1 MLIKEIMTM
10 GIETIG
16 SDVSVCDAAKKM
28 RTLGVGSL
36 PVTQGNQIVGIIS
49 KKDIVNRCVA
59 DECDPQIMQIS
70 EIMTSEVAT
79 CWEDETIEEA
89 AAILQQNHLHRL
101 LVMSNENEPV
111 GMVSL
116 GDMAVK
122 AHNEH
127 LAWEVLESISE
138 PAMPNR

>member
-1 MLIKEIMTM
+1 MLVKEIMTM
-10 GIETIG
+10 GIEMID
-16 SDVSVCDAAKKM
+16 SDMSVCEAAKKM
-28 RTLGVGSL
+28 RSLGIGSL
-36 PVTQGNQIVGIIS
+36 PVQQGNQIVGIIT

-59 DECDPQIMQIS
+59 EECDPVSMDVS
-70 EIMTSEVAT
+70 EIMTKEIAT

-89 AAILQQNHLHRL
+89 AAILEQNQLHRL

-122 AHNEH
+122 AHDEH
-127 LAWEVLESISE
+127 LAWEVLERISE
-138 PAMPNR
+138 PAMPDR

>member
-1 MLIKEIMTM
+1 MLIKEIMTT
-10 GIETIG
+10 GIETID
-16 SDVSVCDAAKKM
+16 SDMNVCDAAKKM
-28 RTLGVGSL
+28 RSLGIGSL
-36 PVTQGNQIVGIIS
+36 PVQQGNQIVGIIS

-59 DECDPQIMQIS
+59 DECDPQAMQIS
-70 EIMTSEVAT
+70 EIMTREIAT

-89 AAILQQNHLHRL
+89 AAILQQNQLHRL
-101 LVMSNENEPV
+101 LVMSNENEPI

>member
-1 MLIKEIMTM
+1 MLVKEIMTM
-10 GIETIG
+10 GIEMID
-16 SDVSVCDAAKKM
+16 SDMSVCEAAKKM
-28 RTLGVGSL
+28 RSLGIGSL
-36 PVTQGNQIVGIIS
+36 PVQQGNQIVGIIT

-59 DECDPQIMQIS
+59 EGCDSLSMEIS
-70 EIMTSEVAT
+70 EIMTKEIAT

-89 AAILQQNHLHRL
+89 AAILEQNQLHRL

-122 AHNEH
+122 AHDEH
-127 LAWEVLESISE
+127 VAWEVLERISE

>member
-1 MLIKEIMTM
+1 MLISEIMTM
-10 GIETIG
+10 GIETID

-28 RTLGVGSL
+28 RELGIGAL
-36 PVTQGNQIVGIIS
+36 PVQQGNQIVGIIS
-49 KKDIVNRCVA
+49 KQDIVNRCVA
-59 DECDPQIMQIS
+59 QECDPTAMQVS
-70 EIMTSEVAT
+70 EIMTLEVAT

-89 AAILQQNHLHRL
+89 AAILQQDQLHRL
-101 LVMSNENEPV
+101 LVMSNQNEPI

>member
-10 GIETIG
+10 GIEMI
-16 SDVSVCDAAKKM
+16 SDDMNICEAAKKM
-28 RTLGVGSL
+28 RSLGIGSL
-36 PVTQGNQIVGIIS
+36 AVHQGNQIVGIIS

-59 DECDPQIMQIS
+59 EECDPQAMQIS
-70 EIMTSEVAT
+70 EIMTKEIAS

-89 AAILQQNHLHRL
+89 AAILEQNQLHRL
-101 LVMSNENEPV
+101 LVMSDLNEPV

>member
-1 MLIKEIMTM
+1 MLVKEIMTI
-10 GIETIG
+10 GIETID
-16 SDVSVCDAAKKM
+16 SDMNVCEAAKKM
-28 RTLGVGSL
+28 RSLGIGSL
-36 PVTQGNQIVGIIS
+36 PVQQGNQIVGIIS

-59 DECDPQIMQIS
+59 EECDPQAMQIS
-70 EIMTSEVAT
+70 EIMTKEVAT

-89 AAILQQNHLHRL
+89 AAILEQNQLHRL
-101 LVMSNENEPV
+101 LVMSDENEPV

>member
-10 GIETIG
+10 GIETIE
-16 SDVSVCDAAKKM
+16 SNMNICSAAKKM
-28 RTLGVGSL
+28 KSLGIGAL
-36 PVTQGNQIVGIIS
+36 PVQQGNQIVGIIS

-59 DECDPQIMQIS
+59 EECDPMATEVS
-70 EIMTSEVAT
+70 EIMTTEIAT

-89 AAILQQNHLHRL
+89 AAILEQNQLHRL
-101 LVMSNENEPV
+101 LVMSDENEPV

>member
-1 MLIKEIMTM
+1 MLVKEIMTM
-10 GIETIG
+10 GIEMID
-16 SDVSVCDAAKKM
+16 SDMSVCEAAKKM
-28 RTLGVGSL
+28 RSLGIGSL
-36 PVTQGNQIVGIIS
+36 PVQQGNQIVGIIT

-59 DECDPQIMQIS
+59 EECDSLSMQVS
-70 EIMTSEVAT
+70 EIMTKEIAT

-89 AAILQQNHLHRL
+89 AAILEQNQLHRL

-122 AHNEH
+122 AHDEH
-127 LAWEVLESISE
+127 LAWEVLERISE
-138 PAMPNR
+138 PAMPDR

>member
-10 GIETIG
+10 GIETIS
-16 SDVSVCDAAKKM
+16 SDMNVCAAAKKM
-28 RTLGVGSL
+28 RSLGIGSL
-36 PVTQGNQIVGIIS
+36 AVQHGNQIVGIIS

-59 DECDPQIMQIS
+59 EECDPRAMEIS
-70 EIMTSEVAT
+70 EIMTREIAT

-89 AAILQQNHLHRL
+89 AAILEQNQLHRL
-101 LVMSNENEPV
+101 LVMSDENEPV

-122 AHNEH
+122 AHDEH